1 MSESDRQLRDALSG
15 AFDKVHAPEQLKMR
29 TIEMIEAQRM
39 RQTDGVV
46 DQADAADGQA
56 DIATSDAFRTSVAAG
71 DAFQTDVADD
81 ASIPTK
87 KKIRVITS
95 LRAKIALAACA
106 VLIALG
112 IGGGAYV
119 YQTPVAYVGIDINPS
134 IELGVNY
141 FDRVVSA
148 EGVNADGQDILSE
161 TNVVGMTY
169 EEALAS
175 LNDSLTNKGYLTA
188 DAAVAVTVMCDDD
201 SSCSNLEETSQRYFS
216 SAGQGVHCS
225 RATSTE
231 HHEAHEAGLGMG
243 KYLAWR
249 SLVDAGV
256 DISADDVAHMTMS
269 ELRAL
274 TAQEGVEIDQGAASQ
289 GASNQSATNGSAAGQ
304 GTTDESTAAQGE
316 TNQSAANHDGSNYR
330 GEHQQN
336 RQGSRHHDESCS

>member
-15 AFDKVHAPEQLKMR
+15 AFDKVYAPEQLKMR
-29 TIEMIEAQRM
+29 TIEMIEAQRAK
-39 RQTDGVV
+39 QADGVV

-56 DIATSDAFRTSVAAG
+56 D
-71 DAFQTDVADD
+71 VADD

-87 KKIRVITS
+87 KKIRAITS

-112 IGGGAYV
+112 IGGGAYA

-141 FDRVVSA
+141 FDRVVNA

-161 TNVVGMTY
+161 TNVVGMSY

-175 LNDSLTNKGYLTA
+175 LNDSLTNRGYLTA

-201 SSCSNLEETSQRYFS
+201 SRCSNLEETSQHCFS

-231 HHEAHEAGLGMG
+231 HHEAHESGLGMG

-256 DISADDVAHMTMS
+256 DISADDVAHMTIS

-274 TAQEGVEIDQGAASQ
+274 AAQEGVAIGQGAASQ
-289 GASNQSATNGSAAGQ
+289 GASNQSAT
-304 GTTDESTAAQGE
+304 DESTAAQGE
-316 TNQSAANHDGSNYR
+316 TSQSAGNHDDSNYHD
-330 GEHQQN
+330 EHQQN
-336 RQGSRHHDESCS
+336 RQGSGHHDESCSQ

>member
-29 TIEMIEAQRM
+29 TFEMIEAQRM

-56 DIATSDAFRTSVAAG
+56 DIATSDAFRTNVAAG
-71 DAFQTDVADD
+71 DAFQADVADD
-81 ASIPTK
+81 TSIPTK

-112 IGGGAYV
+112 IGGGAYA

-148 EGVNADGQDILSE
+148 EGDNADGQDILSE
-161 TNVVGMTY
+161 INVVGMTY

-175 LNDSLTNKGYLTA
+175 LNDSLMNKGYLTA
-188 DAAVAVTVMCDDD
+188 NAAVAVTVMCDDD
-201 SSCSNLEETSQRYFS
+201 SRYSNLEETSQRCFS
-216 SAGQGVHCS
+216 SAGQGVYCS

-231 HHEAHEAGLGMG
+231 HHEAHESGLGMG

-274 TAQEGVEIDQGAASQ
+274 AAQEGVAIDQGAASQ
-289 GASNQSATNGSAAGQ
+289 GASNQSAT
-304 GTTDESTAAQGE
+304 DESTAAQGE
-316 TNQSAANHDGSNYR
+316 TSQSATNHDGSNYR

-336 RQGSRHHDESCS
+336 RQGSGHHDESYS

>member
-56 DIATSDAFRTSVAAG
+56 DVDTSDAFRTSVAAG

-81 ASIPTK
+81 ASIPAK

-112 IGGGAYV
+112 IGGGAYA
-119 YQTPVAYVGIDINPS
+119 YQTPIAYVGIDINPS

-161 TNVVGMTY
+161 TNVVGMSY

-175 LNDSLTNKGYLTA
+175 LNDSLANKGYLTA

-201 SSCSNLEETSQRYFS
+201 SRCSNLEETSQRCFS

-231 HHEAHEAGLGMG
+231 HHEAHESGLGMG

-274 TAQEGVEIDQGAASQ
+274 AAQEGVAIDQGAASQ
-289 GASNQSATNGSAAGQ
+289 SASNQSA
-304 GTTDESTAAQGE
+304 TDESTAAQGE
-316 TNQSAANHDGSNYR
+316 TSQSAGNHDDSNYHD
-330 GEHQQN
+330 EHQQN
-336 RQGSRHHDESCS
+336 RQGSGHHDESCSQ

>member
-1 MSESDRQLRDALSG
+1 M
-15 AFDKVHAPEQLKMR
+15 
-29 TIEMIEAQRM
+29 
-39 RQTDGVV
+39 
-46 DQADAADGQA
+46 
-56 DIATSDAFRTSVAAG
+56 
-71 DAFQTDVADD
+71 
-81 ASIPTK
+81 
-87 KKIRVITS
+87 ITS
-95 LRAKIALAACA
+95 LRAKITLAACA

-112 IGGGAYV
+112 IGGGAYA

-161 TNVVGMTY
+161 TNVVGMSY

-175 LNDSLTNKGYLTA
+175 LNDSLTNKGYLAA

-201 SSCSNLEETSQRYFS
+201 SRCSNLEETSQRCFL

-225 RATSTE
+225 RATSAE
-231 HHEAHEAGLGMG
+231 HHEAHELGLGMG

-269 ELRAL
+269 ELRDLA
-274 TAQEGVEIDQGAASQ
+274 AQEGVAIDQGAASQ
-289 GASNQSATNGSAAGQ
+289 GASNQSAMDENEMNQ
-304 GTTDESTAAQGE
+304 GATDESIAAQGE
-316 TNQSAANHDGSNYR
+316 TNQGAGNHDDSSYH
-330 GEHQQN
+330 GERQQN
-336 RQGSRHHDESCS
+336 RQGSGHHDESCS

>member
-29 TIEMIEAQRM
+29 TFEMIEAQCM

-56 DIATSDAFRTSVAAG
+56 DIATSDAFRTNVAAG
-71 DAFQTDVADD
+71 DAFQADVADD
-81 ASIPTK
+81 TSIPTK

-112 IGGGAYV
+112 IGGGAYA

-148 EGVNADGQDILSE
+148 EGDNADGQDILSE
-161 TNVVGMTY
+161 INVVGMTY

-175 LNDSLTNKGYLTA
+175 LNDSLMNKGYLTA
-188 DAAVAVTVMCDDD
+188 NAAVAVTVMCDDD
-201 SSCSNLEETSQRYFS
+201 SRYSNLEETSQRCFS
-216 SAGQGVHCS
+216 SAGQGVYCS

-231 HHEAHEAGLGMG
+231 HHEAHESGLGMG

-274 TAQEGVEIDQGAASQ
+274 AAQEGVAIDQGAASQ
-289 GASNQSATNGSAAGQ
+289 GASNQSAT
-304 GTTDESTAAQGE
+304 DESTAAQGE
-316 TNQSAANHDGSNYR
+316 TSQSATNHDGSNYR

-336 RQGSRHHDESCS
+336 RQGSGHHDESCS

>member
-15 AFDKVHAPEQLKMR
+15 AFDEVHAPKQLKMR

-56 DIATSDAFRTSVAAG
+56 DVDTSDAFRTSVAAG

-81 ASIPTK
+81 ASIPAK

-112 IGGGAYV
+112 IGGGAYA
-119 YQTPVAYVGIDINPS
+119 YQTPIAYVGIDINPS

-161 TNVVGMTY
+161 TNVVGMSY

-175 LNDSLTNKGYLTA
+175 LNDSLANKGYLTA

-201 SSCSNLEETSQRYFS
+201 NRCSNLEETSQRCFS

-231 HHEAHEAGLGMG
+231 HHEAHESGLGMG

-274 TAQEGVEIDQGAASQ
+274 AAQEGVAIDQGVASQ
-289 GASNQSATNGSAAGQ
+289 SASNQSA
-304 GTTDESTAAQGE
+304 TDESTAAQGE
-316 TNQSAANHDGSNYR
+316 TSQSAGNHDDSNYH

-336 RQGSRHHDESCS
+336 RQGSEHHDESCSK

>member
-46 DQADAADGQA
+46 DQADAADGQ
-56 DIATSDAFRTSVAAG
+56 V
-71 DAFQTDVADD
+71 DVADD

-95 LRAKIALAACA
+95 LRAKIVLAACA

-148 EGVNADGQDILSE
+148 EGDNADGQDILSE
-161 TNVVGMTY
+161 TNVVGMSY
-169 EEALAS
+169 EEALVS

-201 SSCSNLEETSQRYFS
+201 SRCSNLEETSQRCFS
-216 SAGQGVHCS
+216 SAGQGVYCS

-231 HHEAHEAGLGMG
+231 HHEAHKAGLGMG

-249 SLVDAGV
+249 SLVDTGV

-274 TAQEGVEIDQGAASQ
+274 AAQEGVAIDQGAASQ
-289 GASNQSATNGSAAGQ
+289 GASNQSAT
-304 GTTDESTAAQGE
+304 DESTAAQGE
-316 TNQSAANHDGSNYR
+316 TSQSATNHDGSNYR

-336 RQGSRHHDESCS
+336 RQGSGHHDESYS

>member
-29 TIEMIEAQRM
+29 TFEMIEAQRM

-56 DIATSDAFRTSVAAG
+56 DIATSDAFRTNVAAG
-71 DAFQTDVADD
+71 DAFQADVADD
-81 ASIPTK
+81 TSIPTK

-112 IGGGAYV
+112 IGGGAYA

-148 EGVNADGQDILSE
+148 EGDNADGQDILSE
-161 TNVVGMTY
+161 INVVGMTY

-175 LNDSLTNKGYLTA
+175 LNDSLMNKGYLTA
-188 DAAVAVTVMCDDD
+188 NAAVAVTVMCDDD
-201 SSCSNLEETSQRYFS
+201 SRYSNLEETSQRCFS
-216 SAGQGVHCS
+216 SAGQGVYCS

-231 HHEAHEAGLGMG
+231 HHEAHESGLGMG

-274 TAQEGVEIDQGAASQ
+274 AAQEGVAIDQGAASQ
-289 GASNQSATNGSAAGQ
+289 GASNQSA
-304 GTTDESTAAQGE
+304 TDESTAAQGE

>member
-29 TIEMIEAQRM
+29 TVEMIEAQRM

-56 DIATSDAFRTSVAAG
+56 DVATSDAFRTN
-71 DAFQTDVADD
+71 VADD

-95 LRAKIALAACA
+95 LRAKIALAVCA

-112 IGGGAYV
+112 VGSGAYA

-148 EGVNADGQDILSE
+148 EGVNADGQGILSE
-161 TNVVGMTY
+161 TNVVGMSY
-169 EEALAS
+169 EDALAS

-201 SSCSNLEETSQRYFS
+201 SRCSNLEETSQRCFS

-231 HHEAHEAGLGMG
+231 HHEAHESGLGMG

-274 TAQEGVEIDQGAASQ
+274 AAQEGVAIDQGAASQ
-289 GASNQSATNGSAAGQ
+289 GASNQSAT
-304 GTTDESTAAQGE
+304 DESTAAQGE
-316 TNQSAANHDGSNYR
+316 TSQSATNHDGSNYR

-336 RQGSRHHDESCS
+336 RQGSGHHDESCS

>member
-46 DQADAADGQA
+46 DQADAADGQ
-56 DIATSDAFRTSVAAG
+56 V
-71 DAFQTDVADD
+71 DVADD

-148 EGVNADGQDILSE
+148 EGDNADGQDILSE
-161 TNVVGMTY
+161 INVVGMTY

-188 DAAVAVTVMCDDD
+188 NAAVAVTVMCDDD
-201 SSCSNLEETSQRYFS
+201 SRCSNLEETSQRCFS

-225 RATSTE
+225 RATSAE
-231 HHEAHEAGLGMG
+231 HHEAHESGLGMG

-274 TAQEGVEIDQGAASQ
+274 AAQEGVAIDQGAASQ
-289 GASNQSATNGSAAGQ
+289 GASNQSAT
-304 GTTDESTAAQGE
+304 DESTAAQGE
-316 TNQSAANHDGSNYR
+316 TSQSATNHDGSNYR

-336 RQGSRHHDESCS
+336 RQGSGHHDESYS

>member
-29 TIEMIEAQRM
+29 TVEMIEAQRM

-56 DIATSDAFRTSVAAG
+56 DVATSDAFRTN
-71 DAFQTDVADD
+71 VADD

-95 LRAKIALAACA
+95 LRAKIALAVCA

-112 IGGGAYV
+112 VGSGAYA

-161 TNVVGMTY
+161 TNVVGMSY
-169 EEALAS
+169 EDALAS

-201 SSCSNLEETSQRYFS
+201 SRCSNLEETSQRCFS

-231 HHEAHEAGLGMG
+231 HHEAHESGLGMG

-274 TAQEGVEIDQGAASQ
+274 AAQEGVAIDQGAASQ
-289 GASNQSATNGSAAGQ
+289 GASNQSAT
-304 GTTDESTAAQGE
+304 DESTAAQGE
-316 TNQSAANHDGSNYR
+316 TSQSATNHDGSNYR

>member
-29 TIEMIEAQRM
+29 TFEMIEALRM
-39 RQTDGVV
+39 RQTEGVV
-46 DQADAADGQA
+46 EQADAADGQA
-56 DIATSDAFRTSVAAG
+56 DIATSDAFRTNVAAG
-71 DAFQTDVADD
+71 DAFQADVADD
-81 ASIPTK
+81 TSIPTK

-112 IGGGAYV
+112 IGGGAYA

-148 EGVNADGQDILSE
+148 EGDNADGQDILSE
-161 TNVVGMTY
+161 INVVGMTY

-175 LNDSLTNKGYLTA
+175 LNDSLMNKGYLTA
-188 DAAVAVTVMCDDD
+188 NAAVAVTVMCDDD
-201 SSCSNLEETSQRYFS
+201 SRYSNLEETSQRCFS
-216 SAGQGVHCS
+216 SAGQGVYCS

-231 HHEAHEAGLGMG
+231 HHEAHESGLGMG

-274 TAQEGVEIDQGAASQ
+274 AAQEGVAIDQGAASQ
-289 GASNQSATNGSAAGQ
+289 GASNQSAT
-304 GTTDESTAAQGE
+304 DESTAAQGE
-316 TNQSAANHDGSNYR
+316 TSQSATNHDGSNYR

-336 RQGSRHHDESCS
+336 RQGSGHHDESCS

>member
-29 TIEMIEAQRM
+29 TFEMIEAQRM

-56 DIATSDAFRTSVAAG
+56 DIATSDAFRTNVAAG
-71 DAFQTDVADD
+71 DAFQADVADD
-81 ASIPTK
+81 TSIPTK

-112 IGGGAYV
+112 IGGGAYA
-119 YQTPVAYVGIDINPS
+119 YQTSVAYVGIDINPS

-148 EGVNADGQDILSE
+148 EGDNADGQDILSE
-161 TNVVGMTY
+161 INVVGMTY

-175 LNDSLTNKGYLTA
+175 LNDSLMNKGYLTA
-188 DAAVAVTVMCDDD
+188 NAAVAVTVMCDDD
-201 SSCSNLEETSQRYFS
+201 SRYSNLEETSQRCFS
-216 SAGQGVHCS
+216 SAGQGVYCS

-231 HHEAHEAGLGMG
+231 HHEAHESGLGMG

-274 TAQEGVEIDQGAASQ
+274 AAQEGVAIDQGAASQ
-289 GASNQSATNGSAAGQ
+289 GASNQSAT
-304 GTTDESTAAQGE
+304 DESTAAQGE
-316 TNQSAANHDGSNYR
+316 TSQSATNHDGSNYR

-336 RQGSRHHDESCS
+336 RQGSGHHDESCS

>member
-29 TIEMIEAQRM
+29 TFEMIEAQRM

-56 DIATSDAFRTSVAAG
+56 DIATSDAFRTNVAAG
-71 DAFQTDVADD
+71 DAFQADVADD
-81 ASIPTK
+81 TSIPTK

-112 IGGGAYV
+112 IGGGAYA

-148 EGVNADGQDILSE
+148 EGDNADGQDILSE
-161 TNVVGMTY
+161 INVVGMTY

-175 LNDSLTNKGYLTA
+175 LNDSLMNKGYLTA
-188 DAAVAVTVMCDDD
+188 NAAVAVTVMCDDD
-201 SSCSNLEETSQRYFS
+201 SRYSNLEETSQRCFS
-216 SAGQGVHCS
+216 SAGQGVYCS

-231 HHEAHEAGLGMG
+231 HHEAHESGLGMG

-274 TAQEGVEIDQGAASQ
+274 AAQEGVAIDQGEASQ
-289 GASNQSATNGSAAGQ
+289 GASNQSAT
-304 GTTDESTAAQGE
+304 DESTAAQGE
-316 TNQSAANHDGSNYR
+316 TSQSATNHDGSNYR

-336 RQGSRHHDESCS
+336 RQGSGHHDESCS

>member
-1 MSESDRQLRDALSG
+1 MSESDRELRDALSG
-15 AFDKVHAPEQLKMR
+15 AFDKVHVPEQLKMR
-29 TIEMIEAQRM
+29 TFEMIEAQRM

-46 DQADAADGQA
+46 DQADAADGQ
-56 DIATSDAFRTSVAAG
+56 V
-71 DAFQTDVADD
+71 DVADD

-148 EGVNADGQDILSE
+148 EGDNADGQDILSE
-161 TNVVGMTY
+161 TNVVGMSY
-169 EEALAS
+169 EEALVS

-201 SSCSNLEETSQRYFS
+201 SRCSNLEETSQRCFS
-216 SAGQGVHCS
+216 SAGQGVYCS

-231 HHEAHEAGLGMG
+231 HHEAHKAGLGMG

-249 SLVDAGV
+249 SLVDTGV

-274 TAQEGVEIDQGAASQ
+274 AAQEGVAIDQGAASQ
-289 GASNQSATNGSAAGQ
+289 GASNQSAT
-304 GTTDESTAAQGE
+304 DESTAAQGE
-316 TNQSAANHDGSNYR
+316 TSQSATNHDGSNYR

-336 RQGSRHHDESCS
+336 RQGSGHHDESYS

>member
-15 AFDKVHAPEQLKMR
+15 AFDKVHAPEQLKMC
-29 TIEMIEAQRM
+29 TVEMIEAQRM

-71 DAFQTDVADD
+71 DAFQTDIADD

-148 EGVNADGQDILSE
+148 EGDNADGQDILSE
-161 TNVVGMTY
+161 INVVGMTY

-188 DAAVAVTVMCDDD
+188 NAAVAVTVMCDDD
-201 SSCSNLEETSQRYFS
+201 SRCSNLEETSQRCFS
-216 SAGQGVHCS
+216 SAGQGVYCS

-231 HHEAHEAGLGMG
+231 HHEAHKAGLGMG

-274 TAQEGVEIDQGAASQ
+274 AAQEGVAIDQGAASQ
-289 GASNQSATNGSAAGQ
+289 GASNQSA
-304 GTTDESTAAQGE
+304 TDESTAAQGE

>member
-29 TIEMIEAQRM
+29 TFEMIEAQRM

-56 DIATSDAFRTSVAAG
+56 DVDTSDAFRTSVAAG
-71 DAFQTDVADD
+71 DAFQTDVADG
-81 ASIPTK
+81 ASISTK
-87 KKIRVITS
+87 KKNRVITS
-95 LRAKIALAACA
+95 LRAKITLAACA

-112 IGGGAYV
+112 IGGGAYA

-161 TNVVGMTY
+161 TNIIGMSY

-175 LNDSLTNKGYLTA
+175 LNDSLVNKGYLTA

-201 SSCSNLEETSQRYFS
+201 SRCSNLEETSQRCFS

-225 RATSTE
+225 RATSAE
-231 HHEAHEAGLGMG
+231 HHEAGLGMG

-274 TAQEGVEIDQGAASQ
+274 AAQEGVAIDQGAASQ
-289 GASNQSATNGSAAGQ
+289 GASNQSAMDENEMNQ
-304 GTTDESTAAQGE
+304 GATDENIAAQGE
-316 TNQSAANHDGSNYR
+316 TNQGAGNHDDSSYH
-330 GEHQQN
+330 GERQQN
-336 RQGSRHHDESCS
+336 RQGSGHHDESCS

>member
-29 TIEMIEAQRM
+29 TFEMIEAQRM

-56 DIATSDAFRTSVAAG
+56 DIATSDAFRTNVAAG
-71 DAFQTDVADD
+71 DAFQADVADD
-81 ASIPTK
+81 TSIPTK

-112 IGGGAYV
+112 IGGGAYA

-148 EGVNADGQDILSE
+148 EGDNADGQDILSE
-161 TNVVGMTY
+161 INVVGMTY

-175 LNDSLTNKGYLTA
+175 LNDSLMNKGYLTA
-188 DAAVAVTVMCDDD
+188 NAAVAVTVMCDDD
-201 SSCSNLEETSQRYFS
+201 SRYSNLEETSQRCFS
-216 SAGQGVHCS
+216 SAGQGVYCS

-231 HHEAHEAGLGMG
+231 HHEAHESGLGMG

-274 TAQEGVEIDQGAASQ
+274 AAQEGVAIDQGAASQ
-289 GASNQSATNGSAAGQ
+289 GASNQSAT
-304 GTTDESTAAQGE
+304 DESTAAQGE
-316 TNQSAANHDGSNYR
+316 TSQSATNHDGSNYR

-336 RQGSRHHDESCS
+336 RQGSGYHDESCS

>member
-39 RQTDGVV
+39 RQADGVV
-46 DQADAADGQA
+46 DQADAADGQ
-56 DIATSDAFRTSVAAG
+56 V
-71 DAFQTDVADD
+71 DVADD

-148 EGVNADGQDILSE
+148 EGDNADGQDILSE
-161 TNVVGMTY
+161 TNVVGMSY
-169 EEALAS
+169 EEALVS

-201 SSCSNLEETSQRYFS
+201 SRCSNLEETSQRCFS
-216 SAGQGVHCS
+216 SAGQGVYCS

-231 HHEAHEAGLGMG
+231 HHEAHKAGLGMG

-249 SLVDAGV
+249 SLVDTGV

-274 TAQEGVEIDQGAASQ
+274 AAQEGVAIDQGAASQ
-289 GASNQSATNGSAAGQ
+289 GASNQSAT
-304 GTTDESTAAQGE
+304 DESTAAQGE
-316 TNQSAANHDGSNYR
+316 TSQSATNHDGSNYR

-336 RQGSRHHDESCS
+336 RQGSGHHDESYS

>member
-46 DQADAADGQA
+46 DQADAADGQ
-56 DIATSDAFRTSVAAG
+56 V
-71 DAFQTDVADD
+71 DVADD

-119 YQTPVAYVGIDINPS
+119 YQTPVAYVGIGINPS

-148 EGVNADGQDILSE
+148 EGDNADGQDILSE
-161 TNVVGMTY
+161 TNVVGMSY
-169 EEALAS
+169 EEALVS

-201 SSCSNLEETSQRYFS
+201 SRCSNLEETSQRCFS
-216 SAGQGVHCS
+216 SAGQGVYCS

-231 HHEAHEAGLGMG
+231 HHEAHKAGLGMG

-249 SLVDAGV
+249 SLVDTGV

-274 TAQEGVEIDQGAASQ
+274 AAQEGVAIDQGAASQ
-289 GASNQSATNGSAAGQ
+289 GASNQSAT
-304 GTTDESTAAQGE
+304 DESTAAQGE
-316 TNQSAANHDGSNYR
+316 TSQSATNHDGSNYR

-336 RQGSRHHDESCS
+336 RQGSGHHDESYS

>member
-29 TIEMIEAQRM
+29 TFEIIEAQRM

-56 DIATSDAFRTSVAAG
+56 DIATSDAFRTNVAAG
-71 DAFQTDVADD
+71 DAFQADVADD
-81 ASIPTK
+81 TSIPTK

-112 IGGGAYV
+112 IGGGAYA

-134 IELGVNY
+134 MELGVNY

-148 EGVNADGQDILSE
+148 EGDNADGQDILSE
-161 TNVVGMTY
+161 INVVGMTY

-175 LNDSLTNKGYLTA
+175 LNDSLMNKGYLTA
-188 DAAVAVTVMCDDD
+188 NAAVAVTVMCDDD
-201 SSCSNLEETSQRYFS
+201 SRYSNLEETSQRCFS
-216 SAGQGVHCS
+216 SAGQGVYCS

-231 HHEAHEAGLGMG
+231 HHEAHESGLGMG

-274 TAQEGVEIDQGAASQ
+274 AAQEGVAIDQGAASQ
-289 GASNQSATNGSAAGQ
+289 GASNQSAT
-304 GTTDESTAAQGE
+304 DESTAAQGE
-316 TNQSAANHDGSNYR
+316 TSQSATNHDGSNYR

-336 RQGSRHHDESCS
+336 RQGSGHHDESCS

>member
-15 AFDKVHAPEQLKMR
+15 AFDKVYAPEQLKMR
-29 TIEMIEAQRM
+29 TIEMIEAQRAK
-39 RQTDGVV
+39 QADGVV

-56 DIATSDAFRTSVAAG
+56 D
-71 DAFQTDVADD
+71 VADD

-87 KKIRVITS
+87 KKIRAITS

-112 IGGGAYV
+112 IGGGAYA

-161 TNVVGMTY
+161 TNVVGMSY

-175 LNDSLTNKGYLTA
+175 LNDSLTNRGYLTA

-201 SSCSNLEETSQRYFS
+201 SRCSNLEETSQHCFS

-231 HHEAHEAGLGMG
+231 HHEAHESGLGMG

-256 DISADDVAHMTMS
+256 DISADDVAHMTIS

-274 TAQEGVEIDQGAASQ
+274 AAQEGVAIGQGAASQ
-289 GASNQSATNGSAAGQ
+289 GASNQSAT
-304 GTTDESTAAQGE
+304 DESTAAQGE
-316 TNQSAANHDGSNYR
+316 TSQSAGNHDDSNYH

-336 RQGSRHHDESCS
+336 RQGSEHHDESCSK

>member
-15 AFDKVHAPEQLKMR
+15 AFDEVHAPKQLKMR

-56 DIATSDAFRTSVAAG
+56 DVDTSDAFRTSVAAG

-81 ASIPTK
+81 ASIPAK

-112 IGGGAYV
+112 IGGGAYA
-119 YQTPVAYVGIDINPS
+119 YQTPIAYVGIDINPS

-161 TNVVGMTY
+161 TNVVGMSY

-175 LNDSLTNKGYLTA
+175 LNDSLANKGYLTA

-201 SSCSNLEETSQRYFS
+201 NRCSNLEETSQRCFS

-231 HHEAHEAGLGMG
+231 HHEAHESGLGMG

-274 TAQEGVEIDQGAASQ
+274 AAQEGVAIDQGAASQ
-289 GASNQSATNGSAAGQ
+289 SASNQSA
-304 GTTDESTAAQGE
+304 TDESTAAQGE
-316 TNQSAANHDGSNYR
+316 TSQSAGNHDESNYH

-336 RQGSRHHDESCS
+336 RQGSEHHDESCSK

>member
-29 TIEMIEAQRM
+29 TFEMIEAQRM

-56 DIATSDAFRTSVAAG
+56 DIATSDAFRTNVAAG
-71 DAFQTDVADD
+71 DAFQADVADD
-81 ASIPTK
+81 TSIPTK

-112 IGGGAYV
+112 IGGGDYA

-148 EGVNADGQDILSE
+148 EGDNADGQDILSE
-161 TNVVGMTY
+161 INVVGMTY

-175 LNDSLTNKGYLTA
+175 LNDSLMNKGYLTA
-188 DAAVAVTVMCDDD
+188 NAAVAVTVMCDDD
-201 SSCSNLEETSQRYFS
+201 SRYSNLEETSQRCFS
-216 SAGQGVHCS
+216 SAGQGVYCS

-231 HHEAHEAGLGMG
+231 HHEAHESGLGMG

-274 TAQEGVEIDQGAASQ
+274 AAQEGVAIDQGAASQ
-289 GASNQSATNGSAAGQ
+289 GASNQSAT
-304 GTTDESTAAQGE
+304 DESTAAQGE
-316 TNQSAANHDGSNYR
+316 TSQSATNHDGSNYR

-336 RQGSRHHDESCS
+336 RQGSGHHDESCS

>member
-1 MSESDRQLRDALSG
+1 M
-15 AFDKVHAPEQLKMR
+15 
-29 TIEMIEAQRM
+29 
-39 RQTDGVV
+39 
-46 DQADAADGQA
+46 
-56 DIATSDAFRTSVAAG
+56 
-71 DAFQTDVADD
+71 
-81 ASIPTK
+81 
-87 KKIRVITS
+87 ITS

-112 IGGGAYV
+112 IGGGAYA

-148 EGVNADGQDILSE
+148 EGDNADGQDILSE
-161 TNVVGMTY
+161 INVVGMTY

-175 LNDSLTNKGYLTA
+175 LNDSLMNKGYLTA
-188 DAAVAVTVMCDDD
+188 NAAVAVTVMCDDD
-201 SSCSNLEETSQRYFS
+201 SRYSNLEETSQRCFS
-216 SAGQGVHCS
+216 SAGQGVYCS

-231 HHEAHEAGLGMG
+231 HHEAHESGLGMG

-274 TAQEGVEIDQGAASQ
+274 AAQEGVAIDQGAASQ
-289 GASNQSATNGSAAGQ
+289 GASNQSAT
-304 GTTDESTAAQGE
+304 DESTAAQGE
-316 TNQSAANHDGSNYR
+316 TSQSATNHDGSNYR

-336 RQGSRHHDESCS
+336 RQGSGHHDESYS

>member
-56 DIATSDAFRTSVAAG
+56 D
-71 DAFQTDVADD
+71 VADD

-87 KKIRVITS
+87 KKIRVIIS

-112 IGGGAYV
+112 IGGGAYA

-141 FDRVVSA
+141 FDRVVGA

-161 TNVVGMTY
+161 TNVVGMSY

-175 LNDSLTNKGYLTA
+175 LNDSLANKGYLTA

-201 SSCSNLEETSQRYFS
+201 SRCSNLEETSQRCFS

-231 HHEAHEAGLGMG
+231 HHEAHESGLGMG

-274 TAQEGVEIDQGAASQ
+274 AAQEGVAIDQGAASQ
-289 GASNQSATNGSAAGQ
+289 SASNQSA
-304 GTTDESTAAQGE
+304 TDESTAAQGE
-316 TNQSAANHDGSNYR
+316 TSQSAGNHDDSNYHD
-330 GEHQQN
+330 EHQQN
-336 RQGSRHHDESCS
+336 RQGSGHHDESCSQ

>member
-56 DIATSDAFRTSVAAG
+56 DIATSDAFRTNVAAG
-71 DAFQTDVADD
+71 DAFQADVADD
-81 ASIPTK
+81 TSIPTK

-112 IGGGAYV
+112 IGGGAYA

-148 EGVNADGQDILSE
+148 EGDNADGQDILSE
-161 TNVVGMTY
+161 INVVGMTY

-175 LNDSLTNKGYLTA
+175 LNDSLMNKGYLTA
-188 DAAVAVTVMCDDD
+188 NAAVAVTVMCDDD
-201 SSCSNLEETSQRYFS
+201 SRYSNLEETSQRCFS
-216 SAGQGVHCS
+216 SAGQGVYCS

-231 HHEAHEAGLGMG
+231 HHEAHESGLGMG

-274 TAQEGVEIDQGAASQ
+274 AAQEGVAIDQGAASQ
-289 GASNQSATNGSAAGQ
+289 GASNQSAT
-304 GTTDESTAAQGE
+304 DESTAAQGE
-316 TNQSAANHDGSNYR
+316 TSQSATNHDGSNYR

-336 RQGSRHHDESCS
+336 RQGSGHHDESCS

>member
-46 DQADAADGQA
+46 DQADAADGQV
-56 DIATSDAFRTSVAAG
+56 DVATSDAFRTNVAAG
-71 DAFQTDVADD
+71 DAFQADVADD
-81 ASIPTK
+81 TSIPTK

-112 IGGGAYV
+112 IGGGAYA

-148 EGVNADGQDILSE
+148 EGDNADGQDILSE
-161 TNVVGMTY
+161 INVVGMTY

-175 LNDSLTNKGYLTA
+175 LNDSLMNKGYLTA
-188 DAAVAVTVMCDDD
+188 NAAVAVTVMCDDD
-201 SSCSNLEETSQRYFS
+201 SRYSNLEETSQRCFS
-216 SAGQGVHCS
+216 SAGQGVYCS

-231 HHEAHEAGLGMG
+231 HHEAHESGLGMG

-274 TAQEGVEIDQGAASQ
+274 AAQEGVAIDQGAASQ
-289 GASNQSATNGSAAGQ
+289 GASNQSAT
-304 GTTDESTAAQGE
+304 DESTAAQGE
-316 TNQSAANHDGSNYR
+316 TSQSATNHDGSNYR

-336 RQGSRHHDESCS
+336 RQGSGHHDESCS

>member
-46 DQADAADGQA
+46 DQADAADGQ
-56 DIATSDAFRTSVAAG
+56 V
-71 DAFQTDVADD
+71 DVADD

-148 EGVNADGQDILSE
+148 EGDNADGQDILSE
-161 TNVVGMTY
+161 INVVGMTY

-201 SSCSNLEETSQRYFS
+201 SRCSNLKETSQRCFS

-225 RATSTE
+225 RATSAE
-231 HHEAHEAGLGMG
+231 HHEAHESGLGMG

-274 TAQEGVEIDQGAASQ
+274 AAQEGVAIDQGAASQ
-289 GASNQSATNGSAAGQ
+289 GASNQSAT
-304 GTTDESTAAQGE
+304 DESTAAQGE
-316 TNQSAANHDGSNYR
+316 TSQSATNHDSSNYR

-336 RQGSRHHDESCS
+336 RQGSGHHDESYS

>member
-15 AFDKVHAPEQLKMR
+15 AFDKVHVPEQLKMR
-29 TIEMIEAQRM
+29 TFEMIEAQRM

-46 DQADAADGQA
+46 DQADAADGQ
-56 DIATSDAFRTSVAAG
+56 V
-71 DAFQTDVADD
+71 DVADD
-81 ASIPTK
+81 ANTATK

-161 TNVVGMTY
+161 INVVGMTY

-188 DAAVAVTVMCDDD
+188 NAAVAVTVMCDDD
-201 SSCSNLEETSQRYFS
+201 SRCSNLEETSQRCFS
-216 SAGQGVHCS
+216 SAGQGVYCS

-231 HHEAHEAGLGMG
+231 HHEAHKAGLGMG

-274 TAQEGVEIDQGAASQ
+274 AAQEGVAIDQGAASQ
-289 GASNQSATNGSAAGQ
+289 GASNQSAT
-304 GTTDESTAAQGE
+304 DESTAAQGE
-316 TNQSAANHDGSNYR
+316 TSQSATNHDGSNYR

-336 RQGSRHHDESCS
+336 RQGSGHHDESYS

>member
-46 DQADAADGQA
+46 DQADAADGQ
-56 DIATSDAFRTSVAAG
+56 V
-71 DAFQTDVADD
+71 DVADD

-112 IGGGAYV
+112 VGSGAYA

-161 TNVVGMTY
+161 TNVVGMSY
-169 EEALAS
+169 EEALVS

-201 SSCSNLEETSQRYFS
+201 SRCSNLEETSQRCFS

-231 HHEAHEAGLGMG
+231 HHEAHESGLGMG

-274 TAQEGVEIDQGAASQ
+274 AAQEGVAIDQGAASQ
-289 GASNQSATNGSAAGQ
+289 GASNQSAT
-304 GTTDESTAAQGE
+304 DESTAAQGE
-316 TNQSAANHDGSNYR
+316 TSQSATNHDGSNYR

-336 RQGSRHHDESCS
+336 RQGSGHHDESYS

>member
-15 AFDKVHAPEQLKMR
+15 AFDKVHVPEQLKMR
-29 TIEMIEAQRM
+29 TFEMIEAQCM

-56 DIATSDAFRTSVAAG
+56 DVATSDAFRTN
-71 DAFQTDVADD
+71 VADD
-81 ASIPTK
+81 ANIATK

-95 LRAKIALAACA
+95 LRAKITLAACA

-148 EGVNADGQDILSE
+148 EGDNADGQDILSE
-161 TNVVGMTY
+161 INVVGMTY

-188 DAAVAVTVMCDDD
+188 NAAVAVTVMCDDD
-201 SSCSNLEETSQRYFS
+201 SRCSSLEETSQRCFS
-216 SAGQGVHCS
+216 SAGQGVYCS

-231 HHEAHEAGLGMG
+231 HHEAHKAGLGMG

-269 ELRAL
+269 ELRAF
-274 TAQEGVEIDQGAASQ
+274 AAREGVAIDQGAASQ
-289 GASNQSATNGSAAGQ
+289 GASNQSAT
-304 GTTDESTAAQGE
+304 DESTAAQGE
-316 TNQSAANHDGSNYR
+316 TNQSATNHDGSNYR

-336 RQGSRHHDESCS
+336 RQGSGHHEESYS

>member
-15 AFDKVHAPEQLKMR
+15 DFDKVHAPEQLKMR

-46 DQADAADGQA
+46 DQADAADGQ
-56 DIATSDAFRTSVAAG
+56 V
-71 DAFQTDVADD
+71 DVADD

-148 EGVNADGQDILSE
+148 EGDNADGQDILSE
-161 TNVVGMTY
+161 INVVGMTY

-201 SSCSNLEETSQRYFS
+201 SRCSNLEETSQRCFS

-225 RATSTE
+225 RATSAE
-231 HHEAHEAGLGMG
+231 HHEAHESGLGMG

-274 TAQEGVEIDQGAASQ
+274 AAQEGVAIDQGAASQ
-289 GASNQSATNGSAAGQ
+289 GASNQSAT
-304 GTTDESTAAQGE
+304 DESTAAQGE
-316 TNQSAANHDGSNYR
+316 TSQSATNHDGSNYR

-336 RQGSRHHDESCS
+336 RQGSGHHDESYS

>member
-46 DQADAADGQA
+46 DQADAADGQ
-56 DIATSDAFRTSVAAG
+56 V
-71 DAFQTDVADD
+71 DVADD

-148 EGVNADGQDILSE
+148 EGDNADGQDILSE
-161 TNVVGMTY
+161 TNVVGMSY
-169 EEALAS
+169 EEALVS

-201 SSCSNLEETSQRYFS
+201 SRCSNLEETSQRCFS
-216 SAGQGVHCS
+216 SAGQGVYCS

-231 HHEAHEAGLGMG
+231 HHEAHKAGLGMG

-249 SLVDAGV
+249 SLVDTGV

-274 TAQEGVEIDQGAASQ
+274 AAQEGVAIDQGAASQ
-289 GASNQSATNGSAAGQ
+289 GASNQSAT
-304 GTTDESTAAQGE
+304 DESTAAQGE
-316 TNQSAANHDGSNYR
+316 TSQSATNHDGSNYR

-336 RQGSRHHDESCS
+336 RQGSGHHDEPYS

>member
-29 TIEMIEAQRM
+29 TFEMIEAQRM

-56 DIATSDAFRTSVAAG
+56 DIATSDAFRTNVAAG
-71 DAFQTDVADD
+71 DAFQADVADD
-81 ASIPTK
+81 TSIPTK

-112 IGGGAYV
+112 IGGGSYA

-148 EGVNADGQDILSE
+148 EGDNADGQDILSE
-161 TNVVGMTY
+161 INVVGMTY

-175 LNDSLTNKGYLTA
+175 LNDSLMNKGYLTA
-188 DAAVAVTVMCDDD
+188 NAAVAVTVMCDDD
-201 SSCSNLEETSQRYFS
+201 SRYSNLEETSQRCFS
-216 SAGQGVHCS
+216 SAGQGVYCS

-231 HHEAHEAGLGMG
+231 HHEAHESGLGMG

-274 TAQEGVEIDQGAASQ
+274 AAQEGVAIDQGAASQ
-289 GASNQSATNGSAAGQ
+289 GASNQSAT
-304 GTTDESTAAQGE
+304 DESTAAQGE
-316 TNQSAANHDGSNYR
+316 TSQSATNHDGSNYR

-336 RQGSRHHDESCS
+336 RQGSGHHDESYS

>member
-29 TIEMIEAQRM
+29 TFEMIEAQRM

-56 DIATSDAFRTSVAAG
+56 DIATSDAFRTNVAAG
-71 DAFQTDVADD
+71 DAFQADVADD
-81 ASIPTK
+81 TSIPTK

-112 IGGGAYV
+112 IGGGAYA

-148 EGVNADGQDILSE
+148 EGDNADGQDILSE
-161 TNVVGMTY
+161 INVVGMTY

-175 LNDSLTNKGYLTA
+175 LNDSLMNKGYLTA
-188 DAAVAVTVMCDDD
+188 NAAVAVTVMCDDD
-201 SSCSNLEETSQRYFS
+201 SRYSNLEETSQRCFS
-216 SAGQGVHCS
+216 SAGQGVYCS

-231 HHEAHEAGLGMG
+231 HHEAHESGLGMG

-274 TAQEGVEIDQGAASQ
+274 AAQEGVAIDQGAASQ
-289 GASNQSATNGSAAGQ
+289 GASNQSAT
-304 GTTDESTAAQGE
+304 DESTAAQGE
-316 TNQSAANHDGSNYR
+316 TSQSATNHDGSNYR

-336 RQGSRHHDESCS
+336 RQGSGHHDESCS

>member
-46 DQADAADGQA
+46 DQADAADGQ
-56 DIATSDAFRTSVAAG
+56 V
-71 DAFQTDVADD
+71 DVADD

-148 EGVNADGQDILSE
+148 EGDNADGQDILSE
-161 TNVVGMTY
+161 INVVGMTY

-201 SSCSNLEETSQRYFS
+201 SRCSNLEETSQRCFS

-225 RATSTE
+225 RATSAE
-231 HHEAHEAGLGMG
+231 HHEAHESGLGMG

-274 TAQEGVEIDQGAASQ
+274 AAQEGVAIDQGAASQ
-289 GASNQSATNGSAAGQ
+289 GASNQSAT
-304 GTTDESTAAQGE
+304 DESTAAQGE
-316 TNQSAANHDGSNYR
+316 TSQSATNHDSSNYR

-336 RQGSRHHDESCS
+336 RQGSGHHDESYS

>member
-15 AFDKVHAPEQLKMR
+15 AFDKVYAPEQLKMR
-29 TIEMIEAQRM
+29 TIEMIEAQRAK
-39 RQTDGVV
+39 QADGVV

-56 DIATSDAFRTSVAAG
+56 D
-71 DAFQTDVADD
+71 VADD

-87 KKIRVITS
+87 KKIRAITS

-112 IGGGAYV
+112 IGGGAYA

-161 TNVVGMTY
+161 TNVVGMSY

-175 LNDSLTNKGYLTA
+175 LNDSLTNRGYLTA

-201 SSCSNLEETSQRYFS
+201 SRCSNLEETSQHCFS

-231 HHEAHEAGLGMG
+231 HHEAHESGLGMG

-256 DISADDVAHMTMS
+256 DISADDVAHMTIS

-274 TAQEGVEIDQGAASQ
+274 AAQEGVAIGQGAASQ
-289 GASNQSATNGSAAGQ
+289 GASNQSAT
-304 GTTDESTAAQGE
+304 DESTAAQGE
-316 TNQSAANHDGSNYR
+316 TSQSAGNHDDSNYHD
-330 GEHQQN
+330 EHQQN
-336 RQGSRHHDESCS
+336 RQGSGHHDESCSQ